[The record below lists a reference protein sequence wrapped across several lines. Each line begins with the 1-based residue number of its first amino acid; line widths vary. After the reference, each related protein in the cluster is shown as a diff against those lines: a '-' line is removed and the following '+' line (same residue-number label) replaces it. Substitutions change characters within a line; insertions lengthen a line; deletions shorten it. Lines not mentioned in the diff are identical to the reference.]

1 MAEGVFSKLD
11 ESLQKALD
19 EREWVPTPV
28 QQVTQDD
35 IAAGKDRLV
44 VAPTGSGKT
53 MAAILPL
60 LDRCLREEWTGM
72 SILYITPLRALNRDV
87 DRRLEEICLLYTSD
101 AADE

>member
-19 EREWVPTPV
+19 EREWIPTPV

-44 VAPTGSGKT
+44 VAPVEPQHQS
-53 MAAILPL
+53 
-60 LDRCLREEWTGM
+60 
-72 SILYITPLRALNRDV
+72 
-87 DRRLEEICLLYTSD
+87 
-101 AADE
+101 